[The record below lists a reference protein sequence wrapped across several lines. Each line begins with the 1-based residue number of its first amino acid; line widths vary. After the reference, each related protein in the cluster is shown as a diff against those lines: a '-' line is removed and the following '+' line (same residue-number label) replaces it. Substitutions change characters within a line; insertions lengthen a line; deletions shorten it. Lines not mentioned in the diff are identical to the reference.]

1 MALRQSMNITKDE
14 SVFCCF
20 CGRKMGSFEGFWVMV
35 PGWHRHAFTCG
46 HETKYEC
53 PECAEKN
60 NLNGPFAECSQC
72 GCGEV
77 YT

>member
-1 MALRQSMNITKDE
+1 MSITKDE

-20 CGRKMGSFEGFWVMV
+20 CCRKMGSFEGFWVMF

-60 NLNGPFAECSQC
+60 KPQWTVCRVQP
-72 GCGEV
+72 V
-77 YT
+77 WVR

>member
-1 MALRQSMNITKDE
+1 MNITKDE

>member
-1 MALRQSMNITKDE
+1 MANEII
-14 SVFCCF
+14 CCF
-20 CGRKMGSFEGFWVMV
+20 CGRGFQGSEQLWGSLR
-35 PGWHRHAFTCG
+35 WHRHAFTCG

-53 PECAEKN
+53 PECAEKH

-72 GCGEV
+72 GCGEE